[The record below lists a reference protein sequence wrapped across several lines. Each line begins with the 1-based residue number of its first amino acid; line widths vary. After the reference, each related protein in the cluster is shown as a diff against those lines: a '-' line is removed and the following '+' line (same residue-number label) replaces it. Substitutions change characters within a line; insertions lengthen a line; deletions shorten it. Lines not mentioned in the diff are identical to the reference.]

1 MLAQAM
7 LFMLTKP
14 RKGNKGKTMKLS
26 KTLLAIVAAVASVGL
41 LSSANATL
49 INGTIGF
56 SSADNF
62 PGGGA
67 GSVTQAGGNTT
78 IHFNNPLSVD
88 FANLDFNGTQGSDVT
103 FTDFTYS
110 GTGTGATLVGGP
122 IVPLWT
128 FSIGPVGSQ
137 TTYSFDLH
145 QLVSAVFGV
154 TGGNNMFDLS
164 GEGIV
169 HITGFEDTLA
179 TFSIHGNGPNL
190 TFDIIQAGNHA
201 NGEAVPDAGSAVS
214 LLGLGLL
221 GVEVLRRKLTA

>member
-1 MLAQAM
+1 
-7 LFMLTKP
+7 
-14 RKGNKGKTMKLS
+14 MKLI
-26 KTLLAIVAAVASVGL
+26 KPLIAGLAAMVIGAGFA
-41 LSSANATL
+41 LSAQATL

-56 SSADNF
+56 SSATNF
-62 PGGGA
+62 PNGGA
-67 GSVTQAGGNTT
+67 GSVTQVGSNTT

-88 FANLDFNGTQGSDVT
+88 FGTLNFNGTQGSDVT
-103 FTDFTYS
+103 FTDFTFSGS
-110 GTGTGATLVGGP
+110 GTSATLVGGP
-122 IVPLWT
+122 VIPLWT

-137 TTYSFDLH
+137 TTYSFDL
-145 QLVSAVFGV
+145 QSLVSAMFGV

-190 TFDIIQAGNHA
+190 SFDIIQAGNHA

-221 GVEVLRRKLTA
+221 GLEVLRRKLTA